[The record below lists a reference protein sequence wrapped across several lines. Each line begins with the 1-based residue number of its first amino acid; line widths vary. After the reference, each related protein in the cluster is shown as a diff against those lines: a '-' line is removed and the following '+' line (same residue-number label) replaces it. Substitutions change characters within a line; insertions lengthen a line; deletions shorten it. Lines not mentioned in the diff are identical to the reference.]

1 MEGRLISKYN
11 QEYFEGRNHKY
22 SQRKK
27 EVVANFLRCFTY
39 VSTNYVDIRDGKE
52 KTSLDV
58 GCAYGYILQVLQKF
72 GYKTFGTDVSIYAL
86 KIAGKIAGKDS
97 VLILHDA
104 QKPFPFGIKFDLL
117 TCFEVLEHLKEPELA
132 IKNCFEA
139 LKPKGVF
146 LASMP
151 NKRTP
156 LAPFFDKECTHLSL
170 KYSWQWRKILKKF
183 NWSMVKMFFVE
194 KNGRIHRLPIYGSIR
209 LFAQKRE

>member
-1 MEGRLISKYN
+1 LISKYD
-11 QEYFEGRNHKY
+11 QEYFESPSYQY

-27 EVVANFLRCFTY
+27 EVAANFLRDFSY
-39 VSTNYVDIRDGKE
+39 VSTNYVDIRDGKG
-52 KTSLDV
+52 KISLDV
-58 GCAYGYILQVLQKF
+58 GCAYGYILRVLQKF
-72 GYKTFGTDVSIYAL
+72 GYKTFGTDVSMHAL

-104 QKPFPFGIKFDLL
+104 KKPFPFKMNFDLL

-146 LASMP
+146 LASTP

-156 LAPFFDKECTHLSL
+156 LAHFFDKDYTHLSL
-170 KYSWQWRKILKKF
+170 KYPWQWRKALKKF

-194 KNGRIHRLPIYGSIR
+194 RNGRIHRLPVYGSIR
-209 LFAQKRE
+209 LFAQKR